1 MGIFEVLRSKQ
12 EVPPAVIKVCGI
24 GSGGVNA
31 VNNMIAARVS
41 GVEYLVMNT
50 DVQHLA
56 DSKADVQIALTGP
69 TGGRGA
75 GGDPAK
81 GREAAEAERERIEEF
96 LRGADLLVLA
106 TGLGGGTGT
115 GAAPVVAEIAKRMKI
130 LTLAVVTLPFRWEG
144 TSKAAV
150 AAEGLETLRGTV
162 DAYIR
167 IPNDKMKKILPKGT
181 TMQDAFRSVDKVLC
195 DAMTGVVELI
205 SRPGYINRDFED
217 VRAVLQGA
225 GLCVIGVGTATGED
239 RALDATRMA
248 VANPLLEDTP
258 IDGAR
263 RILINIVQ
271 SMDGTLDEN
280 ELVAEK
286 VSEGLA
292 RDGKLTIGV
301 AIDETLG
308 EEVKVTVIASGMED
322 VEVVREDAV
331 VEVAA
336 APVRTVL
343 PDLRAPSF
351 GQAGVRHVD
360 PGADHEPWRSA
371 AGPARMVNMAPQTET
386 RVWDTGGPGVS
397 ELADYERIPAY
408 LRARGGG
415 R

>member
-1 MGIFEVLRSKQ
+1 MGSFEVLHSKK
-12 EVPPAVIKVCGI
+12 EVPPAVIKICGI
-24 GSGGVNA
+24 GSGGANA
-31 VNNMIAARVS
+31 VNHMMTAQVA

-50 DVQHLA
+50 DVQHLGE
-56 DSKADVQIALTGP
+56 SLADVQIALSGP

-96 LRGADLLVLA
+96 LRGADLLVLV

-144 TSKAAV
+144 ASKAQV
-150 AAEGLETLRGTV
+150 AAEGLDALRETV

-181 TMQDAFRSVDKVLC
+181 TMRDAFKTVDQVLC

-217 VRAVLQGA
+217 VRAVLQNA
-225 GLCVIGVGTATGED
+225 GLCVIGVGTAGGED
-239 RALDATRMA
+239 RAMEATRMA
-248 VANPLLEDTP
+248 VSNPLLEDTP
-258 IDGAR
+258 IDGAK

-271 SMDGTLDEN
+271 GLDGTLDEN

-286 VSEGLA
+286 ASEGLA
-292 RDGKLTIGV
+292 HDGRLTIGL
-301 AIDETLG
+301 AIDEALG
-308 EEVKVTVIASGMED
+308 EDVKVTVIATGMED
-322 VEVVREDAV
+322 IEVVREDTI
-331 VEVAA
+331 VEVAERQ
-336 APVRTVL
+336 VRSVL

-351 GQAGVRHVD
+351 TQPPARPADTGVD
-360 PGADHEPWRSA
+360 SDPWRTSG
-371 AGPARMVNMAPQTET
+371 GPRMVNSAPLVET
-386 RVWDTGGPGVS
+386 PVWTSSPGVS
-397 ELADYERIPAY
+397 ELSEIERVPAY
-408 LRARGGG
+408 LRNRGGS

>member
-1 MGIFEVLRSKQ
+1 MGNFEVLRSRK

-31 VNNMIAARVS
+31 VNHMIAAQVS

-50 DVQHLA
+50 DVQHLRE
-56 DSKADVQIALTGP
+56 SPADVQIALAGP

-96 LRGADLLVLA
+96 LRGADLLVVA

-115 GAAPVVAEIAKRMKI
+115 GAAPVVAEIARRMKI
-130 LTLAVVTLPFRWEG
+130 LTLAVVTLPFHWEG
-144 TSKAAV
+144 TSKAQV
-150 AAEGLETLRGTV
+150 AAEGLDALRDTV

-181 TMQDAFRSVDKVLC
+181 TMRDAFKTVDRVLC

-217 VRAVLQGA
+217 VRAVLQNA
-225 GLCVIGVGTATGED
+225 GLCVIGVGTAGGED
-239 RALDATRMA
+239 RAMEATRMA
-248 VANPLLEDTP
+248 VSNPLLEDTP
-258 IDGAR
+258 IDGAK

-271 SMDGTLDEN
+271 GLDGTLDEN

-292 RDGKLTIGV
+292 HDGKLTIGL
-301 AIDETLG
+301 AIDEVLG
-308 EEVKVTVIASGMED
+308 EDVKVTVIATGMED

-331 VEVAA
+331 VEVADRQ
-336 APVRTVL
+336 VRSVL

-351 GQAGVRHVD
+351 TQPPARSPETGVD
-360 PGADHEPWRSA
+360 SDPWRTSG
-371 AGPARMVNMAPQTET
+371 GPRMVNSAPLAET
-386 RVWDTGGPGVS
+386 PVWTTPGVS
-397 ELADYERIPAY
+397 ELTEIERVPAY
-408 LRARGGG
+408 LRNRGGP

>member
-1 MGIFEVLRSKQ
+1 MGIFEVLRSRQ

-31 VNNMIAARVS
+31 VNNMIAARVT

-56 DSKADVQIALTGP
+56 ESKADVQIALSGP

-96 LRGADLLVLA
+96 LRGADLLVLT

-144 TSKAAV
+144 TSKAEI
-150 AAEGLETLRGTV
+150 AAEGLDVLRQTV

-181 TMQDAFRSVDKVLC
+181 KMQDAFKHVDKVLC

-225 GLCVIGVGTATGED
+225 GLCVIGVGVAGGED
-239 RALDATRMA
+239 RAMEATRMA

-258 IDGAR
+258 IDGAK
-263 RILINIVQ
+263 RILINVVQ
-271 SMDGTLDEN
+271 SLDGTLDEN

-286 VSEGLA
+286 VAEGLA
-292 RDGKLTIGV
+292 PGGKLTIGL
-301 AIDETLG
+301 AIDEALG
-308 EEVKVTVIASGMED
+308 DHVKVTVIATGMED
-322 VEVVREDAV
+322 CEIVGEDAV

-336 APVRTVL
+336 SAARPVL
-343 PDLRAPSF
+343 QDLRAPSF
-351 GQAGVRHVD
+351 GQPGVRHVE
-360 PGADHEPWRSA
+360 PGAEPEPWRSTSG
-371 AGPARMVNMAPQTET
+371 GPRMVNTAPGVET
-386 RVWDTGGPGVS
+386 RVWDAGPVGTS
-397 ELADYERIPAY
+397 ELAEYERIPAY
-408 LRARGGG
+408 MRARGGS